1 MLYLL
6 LFSHSVVSNSLWPH
20 GLQHARLPCA
30 SLPRVCSNSCPL
42 SQWCHP
48 TISSSVFPFS
58 PCPLSFAA
66 SRSLPIN
73 RLFASGGQSTGTS
86 VSASVL
92 PMNIQA
98 WFPLALTGLISLLS
112 KGFPSVFSSMRIWRH
127 QFFSVQP
134 PLWFNSHICTSM
146 LCHLS
151 LCIHPH
157 HLLSHCLKASL
168 NLKASNISSWLLL

>member
-6 LFSHSVVSNSLWPH
+6 LFSRSVVSNSLWPH

-86 VSASVL
+86 ASDQSFQWIFNWSL
-92 PMNIQA
+92 GGC
-98 WFPLALTGLISLLS
+98 FPVRSYWSLLHACLAPPLKILLIS
-112 KGFPSVFSSMRIWRH
+112 VFFM
-127 QFFSVQP
+127 FT
-134 PLWFNSHICTSM
+134 L
-146 LCHLS
+146 
-151 LCIHPH
+151 
-157 HLLSHCLKASL
+157 
-168 NLKASNISSWLLL
+168 SNIFFIWLRGLQNSEIGVLFLW